1 MDFEREVLARLP
13 LAEAAMELL
22 GQALSDDLLAKL
34 FEQHRT
40 THSDHRLAFADLI
53 GLVLQALTQHRG
65 SGRQSFAASRRAGS
79 LTVSDQNV
87 YDRLRRIPVP
97 LSCAILRESSR
108 ALCALLP
115 ATSQP
120 PGALSKF
127 RIHAVDG
134 KKLKR
139 LAKRMKPLRGVSGR
153 MLGGKVLA
161 GLLLDTGLIT
171 TMAANLDG
179 EANDAPLTPE
189 LLDQVETSPE
199 QRNLF
204 VMDRQFADLTIPALI
219 EERGDSWLI
228 RRNQK
233 LSFTAESTQITTD
246 TQGREVRDAV
256 GWIGGAKNARRRR
269 ARQLTLVRA
278 EGEDIVL
285 LTNLLDGEQ
294 DPAAELLEIYLQ
306 RWEIERVFQK
316 LTEVF
321 ELEQWI
327 ASNPQ
332 GAILQ
337 FALCACLYNVLQV
350 LRQFVAETQQL
361 KPREVSLEMVYV
373 DLRKE
378 LQTAQ
383 VLLPQGT
390 LSRARPVR
398 STQELRRRLRE
409 LLDPLWSPL
418 WRKTTKPRVY
428 RQQELRPVKGNH
440 SSAHKLLQ
448 QARNQKNKSVNTS

>member
-1 MDFEREVLARLP
+1 MNIEREIWARLP
-13 LAEAAMELL
+13 LAQAALELL
-22 GQALSDDLLAKL
+22 GQALSEDLLAEL
-34 FEQHRT
+34 FARHRT

-65 SGRQSFAASRRAGS
+65 SGRQSFAASRRAGR

-87 YDRLRRIPVP
+87 YERLGRIPVP
-97 LSCAILRESSR
+97 LSCAILRESSL
-108 ALCALLP
+108 ALHALLP
-115 ATSQP
+115 VPPQP
-120 PGALSKF
+120 AGALAQF
-127 RIHAVDG
+127 QIHAVDG

-139 LAKRMKPLRGVSGR
+139 LAKRMKPLRGVKGR

-161 GLLLDTGLIT
+161 GLLLNTGLIT

-189 LLDQVETSPE
+189 LLDQVETRPT

-204 VMDRQFADLTIPALI
+204 VMDRQFADLTIPRLI
-219 EERGDSWLI
+219 EERGDAWLI
-228 RRNQK
+228 RRNKK
-233 LSFTAESTQITTD
+233 LGFAVEFERLTTD
-246 TQGREVRDAV
+246 AQGREVRDAV
-256 GWIGGAKNARRRR
+256 GWIGAAKNARRRR
-269 ARQLTLVRA
+269 ARQITLVRA

-285 LTNLLDGEQ
+285 LTSLLDGEQ
-294 DPAAELLEIYLQ
+294 FPAAELLEVYLQ

-327 ASNPQ
+327 ATNPQ

-350 LRQFVAETQQL
+350 LRQGIAETQNL
-361 KPREVSLEMVYV
+361 TPRDVSIEMVYV

-383 VLLPQGT
+383 VLLPQAE
-390 LSRARPVR
+390 LSHARPVR
-398 STQELRRRLRE
+398 SVQELRRRLQE

-428 RQQELRPVKGNH
+428 RQPSNRSKATTAPPT
-440 SSAHKLLQ
+440 SSCSLK
-448 QARNQKNKSVNTS
+448 KNKKTKA